1 MLEHSVNVTY
11 TTNSSI
17 HSRQGV
23 VVKVSVPDGATVG
36 AAVEASSPVTYTVH
50 KYI

>member
-1 MLEHSVNVTY
+1 MLVHSVNVIY

-23 VVKVSVPDGATVG
+23 VVNVSVPDGAVG
-36 AAVEASSPVTYTVH
+36 VSSPVTYTVH

>member
-1 MLEHSVNVTY
+1 MECTAVLEHSVNAIY

-23 VVKVSVPDGATVG
+23 VVNVSVPDGTVG
-36 AAVEASSPVTYTVH
+36 VSSPVTYTVH